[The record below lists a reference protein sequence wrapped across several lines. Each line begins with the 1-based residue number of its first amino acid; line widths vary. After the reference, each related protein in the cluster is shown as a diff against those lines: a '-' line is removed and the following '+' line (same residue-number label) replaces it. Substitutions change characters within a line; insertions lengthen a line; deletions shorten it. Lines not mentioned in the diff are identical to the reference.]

1 MTFLLGKRESVGQ
14 FGASIQESEEL
25 VSALENSVMTIVH
38 QIVNVLNWGLYMILV
53 VGGAGYIGSHLVKE
67 LVEKEEVIVLDN
79 LSTGYRRLVD
89 EQAVFVQ
96 GDLGNKADLEPIF
109 EKYPIQAVMH
119 FAANSLVGE
128 SVVNPLKYY
137 QNNVAAT
144 LTLLETMLKYN
155 VKNFIF
161 SSTAATYGIPN
172 VELITEDYP
181 TNPINPYGRSKLMIE
196 QILADFASAYGL
208 NYVVLRYFNAAG
220 AYESGEIGEDHNPET
235 HLIPIV
241 LQHLL
246 GQRDKISVFGTD
258 YNTPDGTCI
267 RDYIHVTDLAKAHI
281 LALEALLTGKKKT
294 AIYNLGNGL
303 GYSVKKV
310 IETCEK
316 VTGRKAVIEY
326 TDRRPGDP
334 ARLVASSQK
343 IYEELGWKAEYSL
356 EQIIESAWKWH
367 QWKGTKWSSCP

>member
-1 MTFLLGKRESVGQ
+1 
-14 FGASIQESEEL
+14 
-25 VSALENSVMTIVH
+25 
-38 QIVNVLNWGLYMILV
+38 MILV

-67 LVEKEEVIVLDN
+67 LVEKEQVIVLDN
-79 LSTGYRRLVD
+79 LSTGHRYLVD
-89 EQAVFVQ
+89 DCAVFVQ

-128 SVVNPLKYY
+128 SMVNPLKYY

-172 VELITEDYP
+172 VELITEDCP

-196 QILADFASAYGL
+196 QILSDFASAYGL

-220 AYESGEIGEDHNPET
+220 AHESGEIGEDHNPET

-258 YNTPDGTCI
+258 YDTPDGTCI

-281 LALEALLTGKKKT
+281 LALEALLSGKKKT

-303 GYSVKKV
+303 GYSVKEV

-343 IYEELGWKAEYSL
+343 IYEELGWKAVYSL

-367 QWKGTKWSSCP
+367 SRNAK